1 MSKIFVE
8 TRGISEVYNWFEALE
23 VNKKQLPQ
31 LPELVKKLADTEFE
45 SLVLYRESRQLILAI
60 TALKSG
66 RIDNRTRPIRNSLIW
81 IADNDEEAKIRAII
95 YEYLTAKD
103 GLEKDIA
110 DAITETPEIKIDY
123 QKIESIGDNNLE
135 SNALNSARLICKI
148 GNLDK
153 YKQEL
158 IDEIKS
164 CSLPKEKGLLVF
176 IADNKSQKT
185 FEEAKPWRGLSNN
198 ISSEGWI
205 ILENKNKKPVVN
217 EKKTKKQ
224 TSQISTK
231 SLTDSEKSLTKS
243 NKTERKLLNIFS
255 IILVLLL
262 VSNAF
267 LLYKINE
274 LEKKINQIE
283 NLQSVIDKSKTD
295 VEKLTT
301 NLENDIVT
309 AKDKFEK
316 AFMEAQKQFNDDIFK
331 ATSKYET
338 EMAKVQQ
345 RLSDSIE
352 RIN

>member
-1 MSKIFVE
+1 MQIFLK
-8 TRGISEVYNWFEALE
+8 TRIKSEGINWFNIKNTQIEYPE
-23 VNKKQLPQ
+23 
-31 LPELVKKLADTEFE
+31 LPELLDQLLDTEVQ
-45 SLVLYRESRQLILAI
+45 SLILYRQSSKLILAI
-60 TALKSG
+60 TDLASG

-81 IADNDEEAKIRAII
+81 IDDNDEEAKIRAII

-123 QKIESIGDNNLE
+123 QKIESIGNNNLE
-135 SNALNSARLICKI
+135 SNALNSARLIYKI

-176 IADNKSQKT
+176 ITNSKSQKT
-185 FEEAKPWRGLSNN
+185 FEEAKPWRGLSNEIKN
-198 ISSEGWI
+198 KGWI
-205 ILENKNKKPVVN
+205 SIQKKS
-217 EKKTKKQ
+217 Q
-224 TSQISTK
+224 TSTSMKSGQN
-231 SLTDSEKSLTKS
+231 SLTTQKNQS
-243 NKTERKLLNIFS
+243 NLWS
-255 IILVLLL
+255 IILLIVL
-262 VSNAF
+262 VISNIF
-267 LLYKINE
+267 WVYENNQLNERINE

-283 NLQSVIDKSKTD
+283 NLQSVIDKSKAD
-295 VEKLTT
+295 VERITT
-301 NLENDIVT
+301 NLETDINT

-316 AFMEAQKQFNDDIFK
+316 LFMEAQKQFNDDIFK

-352 RIN
+352 KIN

>member
-1 MSKIFVE
+1 MQIFLK
-8 TRGISEVYNWFEALE
+8 TRIKSEGINWFNIKNTQIEYPE
-23 VNKKQLPQ
+23 
-31 LPELVKKLADTEFE
+31 LPESLDQLLDTEVQ
-45 SLVLYRESRQLILAI
+45 SLILYRQSSKLILAI
-60 TALKSG
+60 TDLASG

-110 DAITETPEIKIDY
+110 EAITETPEIKIDY

-135 SNALNSARLICKI
+135 SNALNSAKLICKI

-176 IADNKSQKT
+176 IADSKSQKT
-185 FEEAKPWRGLSNN
+185 FEEAKPWRGLSNG
-198 ISSEGWI
+198 I
-205 ILENKNKKPVVN
+205 ENKEWIPIQKK
-217 EKKTKKQ
+217 
-224 TSQISTK
+224 SQILTSTK
-231 SLTDSEKSLTKS
+231 SGQSSKTTQKNQS
-243 NKTERKLLNIFS
+243 NLWS
-255 IILVLLL
+255 IILLIVL
-262 VSNAF
+262 VISNVF
-267 LLYKINE
+267 WFYQCSQLNQSVNE
-274 LEKKINQIE
+274 LKQEVNDLKQNIKKIEDLKEEIK
-283 NLQSVIDKSKTD
+283 KSKAD
-295 VEKLTT
+295 VERLTT
-301 NLENDIVT
+301 NLETDINT

-316 AFMEAQKQFNDDIFK
+316 LFMEAQKQFNDDIFK

-345 RLSDSIE
+345 RLNDSIKK
-352 RIN
+352 IN

>member
-1 MSKIFVE
+1 MSKIFIE
-8 TRGISEVYNWFEALE
+8 TRGTSEVYNWFDALE
-23 VNKKQLPQ
+23 SNKKQLPQ

-81 IADNDEEAKIRAII
+81 IVDNDEEAKIRAII

-123 QKIESIGDNNLE
+123 QKIESIGNNNLE
-135 SNALNSARLICKI
+135 SNALNSARLIYKI

-176 IADNKSQKT
+176 ITNSKSQNT
-185 FEEAKPWRGLSNN
+185 FEEAKPWRGLSNEIKN
-198 ISSEGWI
+198 KGWI
-205 ILENKNKKPVVN
+205 SIQKKS
-217 EKKTKKQ
+217 Q
-224 TSQISTK
+224 TSTSMKSGQN
-231 SLTDSEKSLTKS
+231 SLTTQKNQS
-243 NKTERKLLNIFS
+243 NLWS
-255 IILVLLL
+255 IILLIVL
-262 VSNAF
+262 VISNIF
-267 LLYKINE
+267 WVYQNNQLNERINE

-283 NLQSVIDKSKTD
+283 NLQSVIGKSKAD
-295 VEKLTT
+295 VERITT
-301 NLENDIVT
+301 NLETDINT

-316 AFMEAQKQFNDDIFK
+316 LFMEAQKQFNDDIFK

-345 RLSDSIE
+345 RLNDSIKKL
-352 RIN
+352 N